1 MELESRARGQSHE
14 GGGVNETLFT
24 YAEADVI
31 LRGDGQSDFVG
42 LNAIDGLIAAAAA
55 GPAFIASH
63 EWLPQI
69 FGKRN
74 PLQTSGTPEHRLA
87 RTILHRHDEVVEI
100 LACRPEAYLPLLLN
114 AEGRAVMTDWS
125 TGFLLGVGMRS
136 AAWGALLIS
145 DFGRTLAPILAVNPM
160 GRDLMLGV
168 SQAEIEQ
175 IAATD
180 ETIAGAVVALYRHCA
195 AGRPPAVASPNCEA
209 VVAADGF
216 ENG

>member
-24 YAEADVI
+24 YAEADLI

-42 LNAIDGLIAAAAA
+42 INAIDGLIAAVAA

-74 PLQTSGTPEHRLA
+74 PLQTSGTPEHRLT

-114 AEGRAVMTDWS
+114 AEGRVVTTDWS
-125 TGFLLGVGMRS
+125 IGFLLGVGMRS
-136 AAWGALLIS
+136 AAWGPLMIS

-168 SQAEIEQ
+168 SQAEIER
-175 IAATD
+175 IAATAHD
-180 ETIAGAVVALYRHCA
+180 TIAGAVVALYRHCA
-195 AGRPPAVASPNCEA
+195 AGRPASRRLA
-209 VVAADGF
+209 KLRG
-216 ENG
+216 GRRR